1 LFPAAI
7 IDSLCHVWKLL
18 LVVLIVILLVGRD
31 VGTDLLSETSTSV
44 HVKAKQNIP
53 DGQELLL
60 QVGAVEHDVSSSS
73 FVEAQKSCC
82 AVSIVCGF
90 KIVSTVTIDTIVGIT
105 IIDGL
110 IVGGVVCCGSGGLQ
124 TKSR

>member
-1 LFPAAI
+1 MAI
-7 IDSLCHVWKLL
+7 TDSLCHVWKLL
-18 LVVLIVILLVGRD
+18 LVVLLIVILVGRD
-31 VGTDLLSETSTSV
+31 VGTDVLSEISTSV

-73 FVEAQKSCC
+73 FVEAHKSCC
-82 AVSIVCGF
+82 VVSIVCGF
-90 KIVSTVTIDTIVGIT
+90 EISTVAIDTVVGMT

-110 IVGGVVCCGSGGLQ
+110 IVGGGLQ

>member
-1 LFPAAI
+1 
-7 IDSLCHVWKLL
+7 LL
-18 LVVLIVILLVGRD
+18 LVVLLIVILVGRD
-31 VGTDLLSETSTSV
+31 VGTDVLSEISTSV

-73 FVEAQKSCC
+73 FVEAHKSCC
-82 AVSIVCGF
+82 VVSIVCGF
-90 KIVSTVTIDTIVGIT
+90 EIVSTVSIDTVVGMT

-110 IVGGVVCCGSGGLQ
+110 IVGGLGGLQ

>member
-1 LFPAAI
+1 MAI
-7 IDSLCHVWKLL
+7 TDSLCHVWKLL
-18 LVVLIVILLVGRD
+18 LVVLLIVILVGRD
-31 VGTDLLSETSTSV
+31 VGTDVLSEISTSV
-44 HVKAKQNIP
+44 HVTAKQNIP

-73 FVEAQKSCC
+73 FVEAHKSCC

-90 KIVSTVTIDTIVGIT
+90 EISTVAIV
-105 IIDGL
+105 IDGL
-110 IVGGVVCCGSGGLQ
+110 IVGGVVCSGGLQ